1 MHFKLSRIAVAVAF
15 ATAPFA
21 HAQTLPDAGRILQ
34 ELQIPKQE
42 LPESVD
48 IEVDVPKPAEAE
60 TDTGPKV
67 LLQSVQFAGVTR
79 FDEAT
84 LHALIAPA
92 IGKEHSLRELQTLS
106 HRITVYYRQNGYPFA
121 RAFLPAQKMI
131 EGRLTIQ
138 VIEGRYGKVAAS
150 SADARLA
157 EQAQSFLS
165 RLRSGEVISSGPL
178 ERTVL
183 ILSDLP
189 GVAVRPVVRPG
200 EQVGTGDLDVRVT
213 RTEPFA
219 GAVSLDNYGN
229 RYSGSYRLTAQG
241 VWNSPF
247 MLGDQLSAALMA
259 TDEELYFG
267 SVGYALP
274 LGTSGLRGDI
284 GIAQSAYDLGEE
296 FAALGATG
304 TARVFSVGLSYPILR
319 SNRANLVIAARY
331 QYKDLVDEYERL
343 DVRNEKSSHSVPVAL
358 QFDVRDQLFGGGI
371 TYGSLTWTVGEL
383 SLGTPGLRAQ
393 DVNAKT
399 EGGFGKWN
407 LEVARIQALPGGF
420 SLYGRVFAQWA
431 NGNLD
436 SSERMILG
444 GANGVRAYPQGEGS
458 GDEGV
463 LGQVELRYQ
472 AGAFKPYAF
481 WDAGR
486 VRINDNP
493 WVPGTNHRS
502 LAGGGVGVRFQQGPW
517 LVDAAAA
524 WRHHG
529 GRAQS
534 DSRQNHPQIWAKV
547 QYRF

>member
-1 MHFKLSRIAVAVAF
+1 M
-15 ATAPFA
+15 
-21 HAQTLPDAGRILQ
+21 G
-34 ELQIPKQE
+34 
-42 LPESVD
+42 
-48 IEVDVPKPAEAE
+48 
-60 TDTGPKV
+60 
-67 LLQSVQFAGVTR
+67 
-79 FDEAT
+79 
-84 LHALIAPA
+84 
-92 IGKEHSLRELQTLS
+92 
-106 HRITVYYRQNGYPFA
+106 
-121 RAFLPAQKMI
+121 
-131 EGRLTIQ
+131 
-138 VIEGRYGKVAAS
+138 
-150 SADARLA
+150 
-157 EQAQSFLS
+157 
-165 RLRSGEVISSGPL
+165 
-178 ERTVL
+178 
-183 ILSDLP
+183 
-189 GVAVRPVVRPG
+189 
-200 EQVGTGDLDVRVT
+200 
-213 RTEPFA
+213 
-219 GAVSLDNYGN
+219 
-229 RYSGSYRLTAQG
+229 
-241 VWNSPF
+241 
-247 MLGDQLSAALMA
+247 

-267 SVGYALP
+267 SGGYAVP

-383 SLGTPGLRAQ
+383 SLDTPGLRAQ